1 MEEQFRN
8 NLHAHFIISL
18 AAAPSTLK
26 ALVEKLNNSR
36 GISVMKVIDLA
47 EKIQC
52 NSVMCNSDFYKKCM
66 VCENTAC
73 PEVASP
79 TSPTADTAIDSNIV
93 IATLPGAEDRETTT
107 SSTPRPL
114 ISEAIDDKIK
124 NTTKPLGFLFPAPNT
139 VACDVCLKKYVGH
152 EVLERAALSE
162 LETHGEEFSEL
173 VKAWKRGDDDY
184 GVRTQAL
191 CIDLDINQLHLP
203 KFQAVL
209 ALLVLQYNL
218 HRPGH
223 HRSCFKLKIKTTC
236 RYDLPKDANMQT
248 TLIINNMEFDKSGN
262 VIFLGDSVLPT
273 QNDILST
280 ADDDTPTDP
289 MEIDRESLGNIANNS
304 AAVPM
309 SQMPR
314 IAVIVKEHIINMSLD
329 VHREIGSEYIN
340 RYNPIVMMTFGW
352 NNDMTTMFTSP
363 GIIHY
368 ITNYVSK
375 APDNGATGAAT
386 IRAFR
391 LTVSKREREAAIRQ
405 AEAQTN
411 ANVSGGDTS
420 NPFNIEISEAPS
432 KQQLSQ
438 RTAIAT
444 LLGVNRTQEVGQNL
458 VAYTALFKTTHLH
471 SHEYTIVQVPQMLAF
486 LRGEPV
492 SGVMS
497 RVSPLESTSNEVD
510 ENNAD
515 TLAEAAFVLL
525 GDEDDDDDASVDAE
539 EEPANDETITEPIML
554 SAIPQV
560 HTYACICSQIETQKT
575 CFITI
580 NIYNIIL
587 T

>member
-8 NLHAHFIISL
+8 NLHGHFIISL

-26 ALVEKLNNSR
+26 ALVEKLNNSP
-36 GISVMKVIDLA
+36 GISVTKVIDLA

-52 NSVMCNSDFYKKCM
+52 NSVMCDSDFYKKCM

-79 TSPTADTAIDSNIV
+79 ISPTADTAVDPDIV
-93 IATLPGAEDRETTT
+93 IATLPGTEDREATA

-114 ISEAIDDKIK
+114 ISEAIDDSIK
-124 NTTKPLGFLFPAPNT
+124 NTTKPLGFTFPAPNT
-139 VACDVCLKKYVGH
+139 VACEVCLKKYVGH
-152 EVLERAALSE
+152 QVLERAALTE

-173 VKAWKRGDDDY
+173 VKAWNRGNDDY
-184 GVRTQAL
+184 GVRTEAL
-191 CIDLDINQLHLP
+191 CIDLDMEKLHTP

-223 HRSCFKLKIKTTC
+223 HRSCFKIKIKATC
-236 RYDLPKDANMQT
+236 RYDLPMDANMQT

-262 VIFLGDSVLPT
+262 VIFLSDSV
-273 QNDILST
+273 S
-280 ADDDTPTDP
+280 TDP
-289 MEIDRESLGNIANNS
+289 MDIDGESHVKGEIAKDSTAI
-304 AAVPM
+304 PM
-309 SQMPR
+309 SQMPQ
-314 IAVIVKEHIINMSLD
+314 IPVSVETITNMSLS

-340 RYNPIVMMTFGW
+340 RYNPIVMITFGW

-375 APDNGATGAAT
+375 SPDIGATGAAT

-391 LTVSKREREAAIRQ
+391 LTVSKREREAAIRR

-411 ANVSGGDTS
+411 TNVSAGDSS
-420 NPFNIEISEAPS
+420 NPFNLETSFGAPS

-438 RTAIAT
+438 RTVIAT

-471 SHEYTIVQVPQMLAF
+471 SHEHTMVQVPQMLAF

-492 SGVMS
+492 SGLLS
-497 RVSPLESTSNEVD
+497 RVLPLASTSNEVND
-510 ENNAD
+510 NDAD
-515 TLAEAAFVLL
+515 TLAEATLLL
-525 GDEDDDDDASVDAE
+525 GDDDDDDGANVDE
-539 EEPANDETITEPIML
+539 EEDPASDETTSEPIKL
-554 SAIPQV
+554 SVVPQV
-560 HTYACICSQIETQKT
+560 HMYA
-575 CFITI
+575 
-580 NIYNIIL
+580 
-587 T
+587 